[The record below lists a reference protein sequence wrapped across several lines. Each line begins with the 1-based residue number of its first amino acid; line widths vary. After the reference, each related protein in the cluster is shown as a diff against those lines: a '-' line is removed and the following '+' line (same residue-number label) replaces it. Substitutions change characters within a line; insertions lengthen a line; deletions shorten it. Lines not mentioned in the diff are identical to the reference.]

1 VDIALTALL
10 TAVAAAVIG
19 PLMLAS
25 VEVRRRDRQIETRD
39 EDLEEWIIFRHRQ
52 LLQRFHEIEEDA
64 NARGVSKGSSV
75 PAGRVVVKT
84 LLLYDYREEL
94 RQAHG
99 FVRDIEAEE
108 RWVHRIARILRRR
121 PLRGLTT
128 PERAERLVDYWS
140 EGTARN
146 ALSWGLKDILDEL
159 PKRAT
164 HGASDLPRD
173 GGDSRP

>member
-1 VDIALTALL
+1 MAIVLTAVLTAL
-10 TAVAAAVIG
+10 AAAVIG

-25 VEVRRRDRQIETRD
+25 VEVRRRDRQIERRD
-39 EDLEEWIIFRHRQ
+39 EDLEEWIILRHRK
-52 LLQRFHEIEEDA
+52 LLQRFHELEEDA
-64 NARGVSKGSSV
+64 RAKGVDRGSSI
-75 PAGRVVVKT
+75 PAGKAVVKA

-108 RWVHRIARILRRR
+108 RWSHRLARKLRQR
-121 PLRGLTT
+121 PLGRLTT
-128 PERAERLVDYWS
+128 PQRATRLIDYWS

-146 ALSWGLKDILDEL
+146 ALTWSLQDILDEL

-164 HGASDLPRD
+164 HGANDLIA
-173 GGDSRP
+173 